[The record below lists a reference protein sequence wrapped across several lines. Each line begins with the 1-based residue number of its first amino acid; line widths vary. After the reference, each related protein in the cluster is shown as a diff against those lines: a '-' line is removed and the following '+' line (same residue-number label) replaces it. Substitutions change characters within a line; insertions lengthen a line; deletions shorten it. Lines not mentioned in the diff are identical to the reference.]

1 MSVQLDQYEITE
13 QEIADALSY
22 LDASCD
28 RETWARMGMA
38 VKSELGDAGF
48 VVWDEWS
55 RQSDKY
61 KKADARSTWK
71 GISQH
76 GGVRI
81 GTLIGEAQQYGYSR
95 NRADRTPLAPEVIA
109 ERKAAREAAEKAA
122 AERKRQEQAAAAAR
136 AQEIWEAATP
146 LEGNEHPYLVRKGV
160 QSFGLSVGRWK
171 GYDNALL
178 VPIRNT
184 DGLITSVQ
192 AIFPNANAD
201 LGRDR
206 DYLKDGQ
213 KHGCFHLIGGKPVGA
228 KPVIIVCEGY
238 ATGASIH
245 QATGHYVA
253 VAFDSSNLKAVA
265 QAMRKMAGH
274 ATIIVA
280 ADNDQWEKGNPG
292 ATAAGKA
299 AQAVSGLVA
308 TPEFDDLTTK
318 PTDFNDLHQMQGL
331 EAVRKQIQAV
341 IPAPEQKRFLS
352 LDSNVVPFDFPYT
365 SDRMQP
371 LNNWENLA
379 WLLSQYG
386 ITARYN
392 EISKEVEINVP
403 GKSYGGDGDDDSALI
418 EVTSLCARNRMPKA
432 DVADYIKLIGKEN
445 RYNPVKDF
453 ILSKPWDGRSRF
465 ADLLAT
471 ISTPADYSRDLLAL
485 LMKRWLVS
493 AVAATFEE
501 RGFWSKGILVFQGE
515 QSLGKTSWIKA
526 LLPREEQEELLLI
539 GAAVDPNNKDSVS
552 QAIGRWIVELGELDA
567 TFRKSDISDLKNFI
581 SRPHDVLRKPYD
593 RRESKYKRRTVFFA
607 SVNPKHFLHDETGNV
622 RFWTI
627 PVTALDYGHSIDV
640 QQLWAEVHH
649 WYSQGE
655 KWWLERDE
663 EQRLE
668 VVNADHAQLDPLEE
682 MILARFRWDET
693 RMEVYTE
700 MSATDVLTAIG
711 YDKPTKSQATSC
723 GNILRKLTGK
733 EPRRTAKG
741 RFYPLPP
748 KALPQAERSYFD
760 ETNGPF

>member
-1 MSVQLDQYEITE
+1 MSLAHEKYAWTE
-13 QEIADALSY
+13 HDAAEALTFI
-22 LDASCD
+22 DPDCD
-28 RETWARMGMA
+28 HETWTRLAFA
-38 VKSELGDAGF
+38 VKAEFGDAGF
-48 VVWDEWS
+48 DVWNDWS
-55 RQSDKY
+55 KQGQKYDSKEARQK
-61 KKADARSTWK
+61 WK
-71 GISQH
+71 SAKRH
-76 GGVRI
+76 GGVTI
-81 GTLIGEAQQYGYSR
+81 GTLIDLSMQNGWKPGTRKELSIDEIQA
-95 NRADRTPLAPEVIA
+95 RAA
-109 ERKAAREAAEKAA
+109 KREAEAKAE
-122 AERKRQEQAAAAAR
+122 AERKRHDQAAAAAR
-136 AQEIWEAATP
+136 ALEIWEASEP
-146 LEGNEHPYLVRKGV
+146 LEGNEHQYLQRKGV
-160 QSFGLSVGRWK
+160 LSFGLNVGRWK
-171 GYDNALL
+171 GYENALL
-178 VPIRNT
+178 VPIRNA
-184 DGLITSVQ
+184 DGALTSLQ
-192 AIFPNANAD
+192 AIFPNTNTD

-213 KHGCFHLIGGKPVGA
+213 KHGCFHLIGGKPVGE
-228 KPVIIVCEGY
+228 KPVIVVCEGY

-253 VAFDSSNLKAVA
+253 VAFDRSNLKAVA
-265 QAMRKMAGH
+265 QAMRKMVGR

-292 ATAAGKA
+292 KTDAGKA
-299 AQAVSGLVA
+299 AQAVGGLVA
-308 TPEFDDLTTK
+308 VPEFDDLTTK
-318 PTDFNDLHQMQGL
+318 PTDFNDLHKLQGID
-331 EAVRKQIQAV
+331 AVRSQVQAV
-341 IPAPEQKRFLS
+341 IPAPEEKRFLP

-371 LNNWENLA
+371 LNNWENLD

-453 ILSKPWDGRSRF
+453 ILSRPWDGCSRF

-471 ISTPADYSRDLLAL
+471 IETPADYSRDLMAL

-526 LLPREEQEELLLI
+526 LLPEEEQEKLLLV
-539 GAAVDPNNKDSVS
+539 GAAMDPSNKDSVS
-552 QAIGRWIVELGELDA
+552 QAIGRWIVELGELDT

-627 PVTALDYGHSIDV
+627 PVTGLNYNHGIDV

-649 WYSQGE
+649 WYTKGE
-655 KWWLERDE
+655 RWWLEREE

-668 VVNADHAQLDPLEE
+668 AVNADHAQVDPLEE

-700 MSATDVLTAIG
+700 MSAAEVLIAIG

-741 RFYPLPP
+741 RFYPIPP
-748 KALPQAERSYFD
+748 KELPKPQSYYD
-760 ETNGPF
+760 ETQGPF